1 MKTDSSGQLRDE
13 QRMPL
18 QPGEQVL
25 SYSDENDSL
34 SLSSDSIV
42 RHLQQRTSSRLR
54 TEHLFPLQKKCLP
67 PQMMPSVQLKVHTA
81 PRKTIT
87 KYPTLKMCTRTTT
100 IMSGCGHTLLHY
112 TGYCRASL
120 APRGQ
125 PCQSLQDSKQYLNDT
140 CASCHP
146 SFVESEI
153 NKRHADHRNRLMA
166 AMRRAGTQEEVFQ
179 LQRAIEEAS
188 AGRRKEMSE
197 VGKVGW
203 NGIVVWGPEGFE
215 GEEREE
221 RE

>member
-1 MKTDSSGQLRDE
+1 M
-13 QRMPL
+13 
-18 QPGEQVL
+18 
-25 SYSDENDSL
+25 
-34 SLSSDSIV
+34 
-42 RHLQQRTSSRLR
+42 
-54 TEHLFPLQKKCLP
+54 F
-67 PQMMPSVQLKVHTA
+67 SVQPKVHTT
-81 PRKTIT
+81 PPKTST
-87 KYPTLKMCTRTTT
+87 KYPESKMCTGTTT

-125 PCQSLQDSKQYLNDT
+125 HCQSLQGPTQYLNDT

-188 AGRRKEMSE
+188 AGRRREMSE
-197 VGKVGW
+197 AGKVSW
-203 NGIVVWGPEGFE
+203 NGIVVWGPGGFE

-221 RE
+221 CE